1 MRRALALLILLAGC
15 SGQPDSKFAFTDV
28 AVNLPQDTALFPVRA
43 GSDAMNANCA
53 GCHSTSMILLQ
64 PALTSDEWKAE
75 IKKMREVYKA
85 PIDPAAEPAILAYLE
100 ATSAELKPPEMPS
113 AVAPTR

>member
-1 MRRALALLILLAGC
+1 MRLALLLLVALAGC
-15 SGQPDSKFAFTDV
+15 SEEPESRFTFTDV
-28 AVNLPQDTALFPVRA
+28 AVRLPEDASVFPARE
-43 GSDAMNANCA
+43 GSDAMNANCS

-64 PALTSDEWKAE
+64 PALTTDEWKAT

-100 ATSAELKPPEMPS
+100 ATSAELGPPK
-113 AVAPTR
+113 VAPTR

>member
-1 MRRALALLILLAGC
+1 MLALAAC
-15 SGQPDSKFAFTDV
+15 SEQPKNKFTFTDV
-28 AVNLPQDTALFPVRA
+28 AIRLPQDTALFPVRD
-43 GSDAMNANCA
+43 GVEAMNANCA
-53 GCHSTSMILLQ
+53 ACHSTSMILLQ

-100 ATSAELKPPEMPS
+100 AMSAELKPLE
-113 AVAPTR
+113 VAPTR